1 MKIKS
6 ILISTIA
13 ILGLSVFSANA
24 QNQDTFVKNDK
35 IVSVGVGLFG
45 HSLGKLTI
53 PPITAAF
60 EYGVVD
66 NLFKNGNGSIGI
78 GAKGGY
84 YQVGYKNETGSVT
97 SHSGLVGGIAT
108 LHYQFIPR
116 LDTYAGLFLGAYL
129 GGASTKIKENNL
141 GAEVTVPGKNSTV
154 NATFGWGLHLGARY
168 YITNQFAIN
177 GELGYGYSILNLGVT
192 FKF

>member
-45 HSLGKLTI
+45 QSLGKLTI

-129 GGASTKIKENNL
+129 GGASTNIKTKAGE
-141 GAEVTVPGKNSTV
+141 ATVPGKGSAV
-154 NATFGWGLHLGARY
+154 DASFGWGLHLGARY